1 MGVHRKIQFLGWVHE
16 KPIYR
21 KGGLLKNGGLGQF
34 ADLKGD
40 LAKKRGM
47 ALFFFFFFLK
57 VGGGG

>member
-47 ALFFFFFFLK
+47 ALFSFFFF
-57 VGGGG
+57 